1 MTFQELRQK
10 HPKFIYQ
17 GFELFNEG
25 EDLKVRFNFLTV
37 PEIEFKPEI
46 IFHSVPQERLAGL
59 NKNVLHNLIFN
70 LGMIEMFSYWKTA
83 CSPEII
89 IEAGFLDNNQII
101 FWQELLIK
109 GMGEFYFTNRIN
121 FLEPN
126 LFKLI
131 VSSDENYLKFEGD
144 LPDNNLVLIGGGK
157 DSAVTLEI
165 MGRSGEDFNCLLL
178 SPTKASREMAQA
190 GGCSSPIII
199 SRTIYPKLL
208 ELNKEGYLNG
218 HTPFSTYLAFL
229 SVISAVLY
237 GYKNILVSNEAS
249 SNEGNIEY
257 LGQQINHQISKSY
270 HFEKMFEEY
279 GKKYLAGKALYFSF
293 LRPLFELQIA
303 KIFAKMPQYHPLFR
317 SCNKG
322 SKTGIWCLDCPKCL
336 FTALILYPFIGN
348 KIIEIFGRNI
358 LDEDKFME
366 MGKSLIG
373 VGGNLKPFDCVGTHQ
388 ESKTAVYLGIKKAQA
403 LKISVPKVLQILRKL
418 ISEDDLQMGINA
430 ENVLKNWNGE
440 NGLPKKYED
449 LLRKELNED

>member
-17 GFELFNEG
+17 GFELSQEG
-25 EDLKVRFNFLTV
+25 EDLKVRFNFLTI

-46 IFHSVPQERLAGL
+46 IFHSVPKEKLARLD
-59 NKNVLHNLIFN
+59 KNVLHNLIFN
-70 LGMIEMFSYWKTA
+70 LGMMEMFSYWKAT

-89 IEAGFLDNNQII
+89 IEAGYLDDDQLKW
-101 FWQELLIK
+101 WQNLLRE
-109 GMGEFYFTNRIN
+109 GLGEFYFTNRIN
-121 FLEPN
+121 FLEPD
-126 LFKLI
+126 LVKMT
-131 VSSDENYLKFEGD
+131 VSSGEKYSRFEGD
-144 LPDNNLVLIGGGK
+144 LPDNNLVLVGGGK

-165 MGRSGEDFNCLLL
+165 IAKSGEDFNCLLL
-178 SPTKASREMAQA
+178 SPTKASGKMAQV

-229 SVISAVLY
+229 SVASAVIY
-237 GYKNILVSNEAS
+237 GYKTILVSNEAS

-257 LGQQINHQISKSY
+257 LGKQVNHQISKSY

-279 GKKYLAGKALYFSF
+279 SKKYLAGKALYFSF

-303 KIFAKMPQYHPLFR
+303 KIFAKMPQYHQLFR

-336 FTALILYPFIGN
+336 FAALVLYPFIDN

-388 ESKTAVYLGIKKAQA
+388 ESKAAVYLGVKKAQS
-403 LKISVPKVLQILRKL
+403 LKTVIPKVLQVLRKL
-418 ISEDDLQMGINA
+418 ISENDQQMEINA
-430 ENVLKNWNGE
+430 ENVLKNWNEE
-440 NGLPKKYED
+440 NNLPKKYED
-449 LLRKELNED
+449 LLRKELNEN